1 MLQQI
6 ALGSILVVITT
17 AVHALCTAGVIQVL
31 RLMHADRWAYRSGG
45 KRISLLSAMVLMLF
59 LAALFE
65 LSIWAAA
72 YLAVGAIPDVEP
84 ALYFSTVTFTTLGYG
99 DLTLDASWR
108 LLGSFEA
115 ANGTLMFG
123 WSTAIVVAV
132 LHRMVIH
139 DAEAAEAAP

>member
-6 ALGSILVVITT
+6 VLGSILVVITT
-17 AVHALCTAGVIQVL
+17 AVHAVCTAGIL
-31 RLMHADRWAYRSGG
+31 RVFRWAHADRWVYQSAGNRAL
-45 KRISLLSAMVLMLF
+45 LLSAMVLLLF
-59 LAALFE
+59 LAALVE
-65 LSIWAAA
+65 LNIWAVT
-72 YLAVGAIPDVEP
+72 YLAVGAIPDIEP

-99 DLTLDASWR
+99 DLTLDANWR

-132 LHRMVIH
+132 LHRMVMH
-139 DAEAAEAAP
+139 DFEAEEAAP